1 MEAKRSI
8 RNEKQ
13 LEDAK
18 LQVRSYAKLL
28 GARYT
33 VIASMKKVWVTSY
46 KDDYSEHICDYTWE
60 DLSND
65 DVFYSLEKEI
75 GKRYFVI

>member
-8 RNEKQ
+8 KNEKQ

-33 VIASMKKVWVTSY
+33 VIASMEKVWVTSY
-46 KDDYSEHICDYTWE
+46 KDDFSEHIYDYTWE

-65 DVFYSLEKEI
+65 DVFFSLEKEI
-75 GKRYFVI
+75 GKRRFVI